1 VFNANGEVIGVN
13 FAYMAGFSGATFGV
27 SVESLRPLLE
37 EVQKMTLRTPGTGI
51 SHVIAVPLHSA
62 STRHQN

>member
-13 FAYMAGFSGATFGV
+13 FAYVAGFSGATLGV

-37 EVQKMTLRTPGTGI
+37 EAPKKTLRTPSTGI
-51 SHVIAVPLHSA
+51 SHEA
-62 STRHQN
+62 RGEQ